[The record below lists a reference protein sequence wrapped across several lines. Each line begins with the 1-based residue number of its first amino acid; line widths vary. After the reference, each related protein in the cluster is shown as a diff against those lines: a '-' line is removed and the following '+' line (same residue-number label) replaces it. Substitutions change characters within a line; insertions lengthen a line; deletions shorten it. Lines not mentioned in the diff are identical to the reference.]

1 MTSNQ
6 TFGATAF
13 GDINGFNSMPSV
25 SNMLDDM
32 SNFLNDADM
41 ERRRRNANKESSENN
56 NDNNNNSSST
66 YNEEDMY
73 SSPWA

>member
-1 MTSNQ
+1 MSN
-6 TFGATAF
+6 
-13 GDINGFNSMPSV
+13 M

-32 SNFLNDADM
+32 SNLLNGADM
-41 ERRRRNANKESSENN
+41 ERRARRNTLDNNSN
-56 NDNNNNSSST
+56 NDNNNNKDA

>member
-1 MTSNQ
+1 
-6 TFGATAF
+6 
-13 GDINGFNSMPSV
+13 
-25 SNMLDDM
+25 MLDDM

-41 ERRRRNANKESSENN
+41 ERRARRNTLDNNSNNNNNNN
-56 NDNNNNSSST
+56 NDGDNT